1 MVGATDTI
9 FCAAVTVASI
19 VVKMVCV
26 TQTILSIPET
36 MAFAN
41 EKIFLARKTIFR

>member
-1 MVGATDTI
+1 
-9 FCAAVTVASI
+9 
-19 VVKMVCV
+19 MVCV